1 MQLLWIFIGCA
12 TGFLQLSPKL
22 WEPIRHAVDMKI
34 QWTAFRRF
42 QSLGCIFWADDSVRI
57 VLACFWPK
65 RFPESRGEQP
75 ARVFHT
81 EKNSQH
87 IKSWVTTQPQIHH
100 LIMLVVGCWLFVTGM
115 RRWTSMEWRWT
126 GPLGLISTGKA
137 EALSAGAIP
146 FRTQKQ
152 CAAYRRCYF
161 SFHSTTLAARMMAPE
176 QAQCLERAGWCTRIQ
191 QNIFLAVEMD
201 MKYAWLRRMSFS
213 TCLRNL

>member
-65 RFPESRGEQP
+65 RFPESRGEQR

-81 EKNSQH
+81 EKKLTAYQKLGYH
-87 IKSWVTTQPQIHH
+87 TTTDPSCNY
-100 LIMLVVGCWLFVTGM
+100 LGCWLVTLCDWHAQVNFDGVAVNWTPWAYLY
-115 RRWTSMEWRWT
+115 RKGRGSQRWCYSFQD
-126 GPLGLISTGKA
+126 S
-137 EALSAGAIP
+137 EAVRGDAPRIAGATSHFI
-146 FRTQKQ
+146 
-152 CAAYRRCYF
+152 
-161 SFHSTTLAARMMAPE
+161 APP
-176 QAQCLERAGWCTRIQ
+176 
-191 QNIFLAVEMD
+191 
-201 MKYAWLRRMSFS
+201 
-213 TCLRNL
+213 